1 MVSAETLVSARGRKS
16 ALFILYG
23 SARAARKIMPQN
35 EDIFAL
41 LAQADAHYHALE
53 QLLPRLR
60 FAHPYYHVK
69 ADFLLQDVRLHRV
82 ILHVLGENFSARK
95 PRRLRR
101 KKTAAK

>member
-1 MVSAETLVSARGRKS
+1 
-16 ALFILYG
+16 
-23 SARAARKIMPQN
+23 MPQN

-101 KKTAAK
+101 KKTAAQ